1 MKTTLWRRRGAAVV
15 VGAAITALII
25 GMLTMEF
32 AKADTVTSSG
42 LGSEWKCY
50 RLPYMVICD
59 HTATRKSSP

>member
-1 MKTTLWRRRGAAVV
+1 MKTTLWRRRDAAVV

-25 GMLTMEF
+25 GILSMEF
-32 AKADTVTSSG
+32 AKAETTSSG
-42 LGSEWKCY
+42 LGSEWKCH